1 MPSAGGLGNRYA
13 DGLATLCAF
22 EAHGLAALG
31 WLASAVAVRMSPER
45 MGYWTRRLWRNIGI
59 LTVALVPYLA
69 VMQVIASSD
78 GRQLLYRLSM
88 ATGYASV
95 VLIAGAMLIG
105 PWRVRRG
112 RPAPAS
118 TDLRRDV
125 GIWGAVFGIAHVVTG
140 LQVHFAGKF
149 WKYFLYPD
157 GDHRIPLRHDLFG
170 LANWTGL
177 AAGLMLVVLLVI
189 SNDLSL
195 RALGTKRWKSWQR
208 WTYWMAA
215 LTVAHAL
222 AYQIPTK
229 HHAPWI
235 AAFLL
240 VTVFVLVLQ
249 LDGRRRYLARRVERE
264 SSM

>member
-1 MPSAGGLGNRYA
+1 MSPVSGLGRLNLN
-13 DGLATLCAF
+13 GLGYLDDRA
-22 EAHGLAALG
+22 
-31 WLASAVAVRMSPER
+31 RMSPER
-45 MGYWTRRLWRNIGI
+45 MGYWTRRLWRSVGI
-59 LTVALVPYLA
+59 LAVALVVHLA
-69 VMQVIASSD
+69 VMQAIASSD

-95 VLIAGAMLIG
+95 VLIAWAMLIG

-125 GIWGAVFGIAHVVTG
+125 GIWGGLFGLAHVVTG

-157 GDHRIPLRHDLFG
+157 GEHVVPLRHDLFG
-170 LANWTGL
+170 FANWTGL
-177 AAGLMLVVLLVI
+177 AAGLLLVLLLAI

-195 RALGTKRWKSWQR
+195 RALGTRRWKAWQR
-208 WTYWMAA
+208 WTYWAAA

-229 HHAPWI
+229 NHARWI
-235 AAFLL
+235 VAFLL
-240 VTVFVLVLQ
+240 VTVIVLAMQ
-249 LDGRRRYLARRVERE
+249 LDGRRRYLARREARA
-264 SSM
+264 SSV

>member
-1 MPSAGGLGNRYA
+1 MSPVSGLGRRNLN
-13 DGLATLCAF
+13 GLGYLDDRA
-22 EAHGLAALG
+22 
-31 WLASAVAVRMSPER
+31 RMSPER
-45 MGYWTRRLWRNIGI
+45 MGYWTRRLWRSAGI
-59 LTVALVPYLA
+59 LAVALVVHLA
-69 VMQVIASSD
+69 VMQAIASSD

-95 VLIAGAMLIG
+95 VLIAWAMLIG

-125 GIWGAVFGIAHVVTG
+125 GIWGGLFGLAHVVTG

-157 GDHRIPLRHDLFG
+157 GEHVVPLRHDLFG
-170 LANWTGL
+170 FANWTGL
-177 AAGLMLVVLLVI
+177 AAGLLLVLLLAI

-195 RALGTKRWKSWQR
+195 RALGTRRWKAWQR
-208 WTYWMAA
+208 WTYWAAA

-229 HHAPWI
+229 NHARWI
-235 AAFLL
+235 VAFLL
-240 VTVFVLVLQ
+240 VTVIVLAMQ
-249 LDGRRRYLARRVERE
+249 LDGRRRYLARREARG
-264 SSM
+264 SSV

>member
-1 MPSAGGLGNRYA
+1 MSPVSGLGRRNLN
-13 DGLATLCAF
+13 GLGYLDDRA
-22 EAHGLAALG
+22 
-31 WLASAVAVRMSPER
+31 RMSPEH
-45 MGYWTRRLWRNIGI
+45 MGYWTRRLWRSVGI
-59 LTVALVPYLA
+59 LAVALVVHLA
-69 VMQVIASSD
+69 VMQAIASSD

-95 VLIAGAMLIG
+95 VLIAWAMLIG

-125 GIWGAVFGIAHVVTG
+125 GIWGGLFGLAHVVTG

-157 GDHRIPLRHDLFG
+157 GEHVVPLRHDLFG
-170 LANWTGL
+170 FANWTGL
-177 AAGLMLVVLLVI
+177 AAGLLLVLLLAI

-195 RALGTKRWKSWQR
+195 RALGTRRWKAWQR
-208 WTYWMAA
+208 WTYWAAA

-229 HHAPWI
+229 NHARWI
-235 AAFLL
+235 VAFLL
-240 VTVFVLVLQ
+240 VTVIVLAMQ
-249 LDGRRRYLARRVERE
+249 LDGRRRYLARREARA
-264 SSM
+264 SSV